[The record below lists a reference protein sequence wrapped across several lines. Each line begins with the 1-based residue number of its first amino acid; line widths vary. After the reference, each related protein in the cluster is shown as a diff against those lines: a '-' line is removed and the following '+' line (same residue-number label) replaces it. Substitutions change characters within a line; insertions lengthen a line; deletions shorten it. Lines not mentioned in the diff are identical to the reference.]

1 MATKIGT
8 LMVDVFATSH
18 YTKSHLHKTHE
29 SNYVDEKKT
38 WEHEIHLHVHTHA
51 THGHAH
57 GISSGASEGPN
68 TIKPLVD
75 ALTFHRFFEGM
86 RLEWMHFPTVAI
98 MGLKIGAGLIGIKG
112 QLGIDGC

>member
-38 WEHEIHLHVHTHA
+38 QEHEIHLHVHTHA

-57 GISSGASEGPN
+57 GFDP
-68 TIKPLVD
+68 
-75 ALTFHRFFEGM
+75 M
-86 RLEWMHFPTVAI
+86 LEYSDSA
-98 MGLKIGAGLIGIKG
+98 
-112 QLGIDGC
+112 QLLRH

>member
-38 WEHEIHLHVHTHA
+38 REHEIHLHVHTHA
-51 THGHAH
+51 TQGHAH
-57 GISSGASEGPN
+57 GFDPMLQYSDSA
-68 TIKPLVD
+68 
-75 ALTFHRFFEGM
+75 
-86 RLEWMHFPTVAI
+86 
-98 MGLKIGAGLIGIKG
+98 
-112 QLGIDGC
+112 